1 MSDQRLEKAW
11 YRHPMMWL
19 VIAPPVG
26 SVIAGIVTMI
36 LILKHP
42 DPVLDRSR
50 PVGGRAARGEGEFDP
65 ASDGLR
71 PWRPRRSIVS
81 IAAKRSPGASR
92 CGSA

>member
-50 PVGGRAARGEGEFDP
+50 PVVAAQP
-65 ASDGLR
+65 AVKANLILPPTD
-71 PWRPRRSIVS
+71 
-81 IAAKRSPGASR
+81 
-92 CGSA
+92 